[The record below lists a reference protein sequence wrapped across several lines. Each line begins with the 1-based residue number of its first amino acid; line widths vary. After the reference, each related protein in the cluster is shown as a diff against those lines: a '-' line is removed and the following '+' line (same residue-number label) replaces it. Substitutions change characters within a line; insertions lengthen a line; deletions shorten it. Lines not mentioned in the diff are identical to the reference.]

1 MLSKLSVTVGLR
13 NYHVIPDIRVERIN
27 CDCARAEIVC
37 PPDTTLRELDDVIS
51 SVAEYETPTMRR
63 LPLVR
68 AS

>member
-13 NYHVIPDIRVERIN
+13 NYQIIPAVGVDRIN

-37 PPDTTLRELDDVIS
+37 PPDTTLRELGEVIS
-51 SVAEYETPTMRR
+51 SVAEHETPAMRR
-63 LPLVR
+63 IPLLR